1 MIQTTFYNKN
11 EAYVKLDQVSQLG
24 RVFNAFAALGL
35 EVESFSFGGSIT
47 WNWDTRFY
55 RRYPENIIMRAV
67 RKCDNGGELLW
78 MNNRLY
84 VTVDEY
90 DIPLPMDI
98 RSAYDD
104 GVSFDIRFD

>member
-1 MIQTTFYNKN
+1 MT
-11 EAYVKLDQVSQLG
+11 LLH
-24 RVFNAFAALGL
+24 
-35 EVESFSFGGSIT
+35 
-47 WNWDTRFY
+47 
-55 RRYPENIIMRAV
+55 
-67 RKCDNGGELLW
+67 KCGELLW